1 MYCDLCNK
9 DIFET
14 NFNRHCNSNIHLENE
29 KRNLYCSLCKRKYIN
44 IKSYDKHRRC
54 YHNINKLNKL
64 NKLNINKLNKLNKLN
79 INKDIDIEP
88 INKNNTEII
97 VNKIED
103 VNENVN
109 IVKVK
114 VDKALNRA
122 SSIIKHL
129 MQYLPDIP
137 SIKKIDKDFFE
148 NELRLTYE
156 YDDRT
161 FTDQKDKDREFENK
175 LEMVLIDDFKRNI
188 FVKNISKTILN
199 YVNYKDPKKQPVYST
214 DTSRSNYI
222 IKINTKWNNDI
233 NGNKLKE
240 FVIEPILCTIEN
252 LINKYRTEYLEVK
265 KNKNVDWLYKTY
277 EFEQNIHNNLFIKPI
292 LKELSSHLKFTDID
306 LDEIDD
312 EFEEFTIYDH
322 IDRICKRII

>member
-1 MYCDLCNK
+1 MYCDLCKKNINDK
-9 DIFET
+9 
-14 NFNRHCNSNIHLENE
+14 NYNRHCNSVKHLQYELN
-29 KRNLYCSLCKRKYIN
+29 KLYCSKCDRKYSSAKAYNKHKKDCKN
-44 IKSYDKHRRC
+44 IT
-54 YHNINKLNKL
+54 
-64 NKLNINKLNKLNKLN
+64 
-79 INKDIDIEP
+79 
-88 INKNNTEII
+88 INKNIINKSNEPITKNNTKII
-97 VNKIED
+97 VDKIED

-109 IVKVK
+109 NVKVK

-129 MQYLPDIP
+129 IQYLPDIP

-156 YDDRT
+156 YDDST
-161 FTDQKDKDREFENK
+161 FTDKKDKDNDFENK

-214 DTSRSNYI
+214 DTSRCNYI
-222 IKINTKWNNDI
+222 IKINTKWNHDI

-240 FVIEPILCTIEN
+240 FVIEPILCTIEK
-252 LINKYRTEYLEVK
+252 LINKYRTEYLEVRN
-265 KNKNVDWLYKTY
+265 NKNVDWLYKTY
-277 EFEQNIHNNLFIKPI
+277 EFEQSIHNNLFIKPI

-306 LDEIDD
+306 MNEDDDEIED
-312 EFEEFTIYDH
+312 FTIHDN
-322 IDRICKRII
+322 IDKIYKRLI

>member
-9 DIFET
+9 NT
-14 NFNRHCNSNIHLENE
+14 VNKNFDRHCNSQTHLENE
-29 KRNLYCSLCKRKYIN
+29 KRRLFCFKCKRKYSS
-44 IKSYDKHRRC
+44 IKSYNKHKRDC
-54 YHNINKLNKL
+54 KNITINKT
-64 NKLNINKLNKLNKLN
+64 
-79 INKDIDIEP
+79 IDKTLEP

-97 VNKIED
+97 VDKIED
-103 VNENVN
+103 VNKNINENVN
-109 IVKVK
+109 MVKEDIKVVKVK

-161 FTDQKDKDREFENK
+161 FTDKKDKERDFENK

-199 YVNYKDPKKQPVYST
+199 YVNYKDPLKQPVYST
-214 DTSRSNYI
+214 DTSRCNYI
-222 IKINTKWNNDI
+222 IKINTKWNHDI

-240 FVIEPILCTIEN
+240 FVIEPILYTIEN
-252 LINKYRTEYLEVK
+252 LINKYRTEHLELK
-265 KNKNVDWLYKTY
+265 NNKNVDWLYKTY

-292 LKELSSHLKFTDID
+292 LKELSSYLKFTDID
-306 LDEIDD
+306 LDENDD
-312 EFEEFTIYDH
+312 EIEEFTIYDH
-322 IDRICKRII
+322 IDKISKRIIKI